1 MSVKVL
7 ISALR
12 SLILGNGS
20 ELGGEGGATESRR
33 PDVTVADDRR
43 VPKVVVV
50 ATLSVVDVGLIL
62 APRLAVVAVVAVVV
76 VLLL

>member
-20 ELGGEGGATESRR
+20 ELGGDGGATEGRR
-33 PDVTVADDRR
+33 LDMTVADDLR
-43 VPKVVVV
+43 VPKVL
-50 ATLSVVDVGLIL
+50 AILSVVDVGLIL
-62 APRLAVVAVVAVVV
+62 APRLPVVTVVVTVVVVV
-76 VLLL
+76 VLL